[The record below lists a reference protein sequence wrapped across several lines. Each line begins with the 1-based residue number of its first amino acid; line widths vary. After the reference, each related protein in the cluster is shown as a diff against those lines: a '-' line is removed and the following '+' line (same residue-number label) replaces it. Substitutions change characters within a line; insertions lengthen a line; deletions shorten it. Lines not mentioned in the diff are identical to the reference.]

1 MGHNILRASSPLT
14 LERWLIGQ
22 LVIPKS
28 LLAHAFFTQTGARTG
43 AHTPR
48 GIVWLEKK
56 LFFSTLPH
64 LKPLLI
70 LTRPLSHGLLPP
82 TTPPPPPNSIH
93 PPTSNVPTGVLM
105 LAVIMNHFLFDRV
118 MLAMTGAQFR
128 HCCPLS
134 KIKLHG
140 WFIRFF
146 FLTRFL
152 LYFNYIINNV
162 QISWYLKRRT
172 QIGINQSSR
181 RVLSMTD
188 CHGVLLRSFLM
199 SRRDFGG
206 HPRACLEKVSR
217 RISHA

>member
-1 MGHNILRASSPLT
+1 MLSLNLFLLT
-14 LERWLIGQ
+14 PFSHKQGLAQEHTRPVALFDLERKKA
-22 LVIPKS
+22 V
-28 LLAHAFFTQTGARTG
+28 FFHPSSFKTTFDS
-43 AHTPR
+43 HSSF
-48 GIVWLEKK
+48 V
-56 LFFSTLPH
+56 
-64 LKPLLI
+64 
-70 LTRPLSHGLLPP
+70 TRSPASNY
-82 TTPPPPPNSIH
+82 TPPPPNSIH